1 VSHDIIQARLYSQ
14 TTTPQVLKL
23 FMINDRREL
32 GGFCFDNLVCID
44 LALRKKL
51 ELHFQPTKHS
61 LLTHMRFVVGH
72 TVLYTQQKFDILST
86 TTNTLLQ
93 TKAKMKHLI
102 RGLAIASVLY
112 RLLLL
117 LMLILM
123 KMIVVTS
130 NDTRGI

>member
-1 VSHDIIQARLYSQ
+1 
-14 TTTPQVLKL
+14 
-23 FMINDRREL
+23 M

-61 LLTHMRFVVGH
+61 LLTHMLRFIVGH

-86 TTNTLLQ
+86 TTNTILQ

-102 RGLAIASVLY
+102 RGLAIAFVFA
-112 RLLLL
+112 LLSSAAVAVD
-117 LMLILM
+117 INEDDSSN
-123 KMIVVTS
+123 S

>member
-1 VSHDIIQARLYSQ
+1 MISSKLDFTLKQQLLSPQ
-14 TTTPQVLKL
+14 TIYV
-23 FMINDRREL
+23 ICRREL

-61 LLTHMRFVVGH
+61 LLTHMLRFIVGH

-86 TTNTLLQ
+86 TTNTILQ

-102 RGLAIASVLY
+102 RGLAIAFVFA
-112 RLLLL
+112 LLSSAAVAVD
-117 LMLILM
+117 INEDDSSN
-123 KMIVVTS
+123 S